1 MCHMPLATGTWNAM
15 DCSPPGQPAMHA
27 MHPATQFAHPCM
39 HARHTQFARP
49 PFLGGRRRRSR
60 RRAAPLRRGGPK
72 DPQKMHRGGLEHE
85 GHPLSNTLR
94 GAWAMPFAKYEN
106 YVAMHVLAMQHLSHG
121 AHPAPVAGNGKLSN
135 APKCHLQNVEIM
147 WPCTC

>member
-1 MCHMPLATGTWNAM
+1 MHACPAHPVCPPTVLGGAAAAEP
-15 DCSPPGQPAMHA
+15 PPGRGP
-27 MHPATQFAHPCM
+27 TW
-39 HARHTQFARP
+39 
-49 PFLGGRRRRSR
+49 GGSE
-60 RRAAPLRRGGPK
+60 G
-72 DPQKMHRGGLEHE
+72 PQKIHWGGLEHE

>member
-1 MCHMPLATGTWNAM
+1 MCYAPSHGYMECHM

-60 RRAAPLRRGGPK
+60 RRAAPLCRGGPK
-72 DPQKMHRGGLEHE
+72 DPQTIHRGGLEHE

-94 GAWAMPFAKYEN
+94 GAWASPNGQTSLGAALATQMPFAKHEN
-106 YVAMHVLAMQHLSHG
+106 YVAMHVLAMQHLS
-121 AHPAPVAGNGKLSN
+121 AHPAPVAGNGKI
-135 APKCHLQNVEIM
+135 KIKKI
-147 WPCTC
+147 